1 MNWIYLFNINYR
13 VVLFCF
19 NVIKMFS
26 LLDWARV
33 YIFCIKFKLC
43 DRAKNDWAV
52 QG

>member
-13 VVLFCF
+13 VVFVF
-19 NVIKMFS
+19 FVIKMFL

-43 DRAKNDWAV
+43 DRAKNDSAV
-52 QG
+52 QR